1 MFHDPH
7 ERIRE
12 EISTMHRLDN
22 MVVID
27 NHDDE
32 NIEFY
37 SQGDYVKNM
46 FDRVFENLNDKDGNS
61 LKNKVKYK
69 QSYLNTIEKCTIENS
84 MELIYKLLNTYLSS
98 QDSTYFRDN
107 EESMLSA
114 DVLKVL
120 EFMRHLHDKKVPKRF
135 VGGFLVLM
143 TKFVYF
149 TS

>member
-69 QSYLNTIEKCTIENS
+69 QSYLNTIEK
-84 MELIYKLLNTYLSS
+84 
-98 QDSTYFRDN
+98 
-107 EESMLSA
+107 
-114 DVLKVL
+114 
-120 EFMRHLHDKKVPKRF
+120 
-135 VGGFLVLM
+135 
-143 TKFVYF
+143 
-149 TS
+149 